1 MTLKGWG
8 SEKSAGSYSTPFS
21 GKKNPNHCYNHDVSN
36 KKLRFIEEKKFD
48 LTLKELHYSS
58 FLKSFCS
65 FVHKLFADLANRNF
79 TKVEK
84 ASITIFFTM
93 FLFYSRS

>member
-84 ASITIFFTM
+84 ASITIFFYNV
-93 FLFYSRS
+93 FALQ